1 MALPEGVSG
10 SSGGEGLHGYI
21 KASRS
26 ENCKIIANNM
36 IVTIVVLLA
45 CLFAGSIESNLREV
59 FSNPDWLTFDEESI
73 CDYRQRLEMEN
84 TEFNYGHNVNHRE
97 KNNE

>member
-1 MALPEGVSG
+1 M
-10 SSGGEGLHGYI
+10 
-21 KASRS
+21 R
-26 ENCKIIANNM
+26 NM
-36 IVTIVVLLA
+36 IVTIILILLA
-45 CLFAGSIESNLREV
+45 DLFVGSIESNLREV
-59 FSNPDWLTFDEESI
+59 FSNPDWLTFEEESI

>member
-1 MALPEGVSG
+1 
-10 SSGGEGLHGYI
+10 
-21 KASRS
+21 
-26 ENCKIIANNM
+26 M
-36 IVTIVVLLA
+36 ILTATVILLVY
-45 CLFAGSIESNLREV
+45 LFAGSIESNLREA
-59 FSNPDWLTFDEESI
+59 FSNPDWLTFEEESI